1 MNNQQQFQQN
11 FGQNPP
17 QQAGNFGA
25 PQNQTAPQQQQRK
38 LSDSAPANPL
48 STQNS
53 LEIAEIR
60 EGIVV
65 MKDGSFRAVIA
76 CKSIN
81 YDLMSQREKEGVE
94 YSYQSFL
101 NSLNHPVQ
109 ILIRSQKIDI
119 EPYLNKLAD
128 LNRNQGN
135 MLLAKL
141 MDDYI
146 GFIENLSQDANIM
159 DKSFFV
165 VVPYDPLGDG
175 STPIDKAGGFLSGLF
190 PKTTTVKKIE
200 RDQWEKARD
209 EIRKR
214 VDSITGGLFQIG
226 IKSVQLNTKELSE
239 LYYNFYNPDTA
250 VYEPLGDFENV
261 ATLYTNKAPSDNQGG
276 F

>member
-1 MNNQQQFQQN
+1 MNNNPNQIPNQT
-11 FGQNPP
+11 QNP
-17 QQAGNFGA
+17 AGEQ
-25 PQNQTAPQQQQRK
+25 PKVQN
-38 LSDSAPANPL
+38 PA

-60 EGIVV
+60 EGLVV

-81 YDLMSQREKEGVE
+81 YDLMSQREQESIE

-101 NSLNHPVQ
+101 NALSFPIQ
-109 ILIRSQKIDI
+109 ILIRSQRIDI
-119 EPYLNKLAD
+119 EPYLTKLAD
-128 LNRNQGN
+128 LNRNQDN
-135 MLLAKL
+135 MLLSDL
-141 MDDYI
+141 MEDYI
-146 GFIENLSQDANIM
+146 NFIDNLSQSANIM

-165 VVPYDPLGDG
+165 VVPYFPAGNAAKIKEQAKG
-175 STPIDKAGGFLSGLF
+175 FFGKIFAQPESNITKIDR
-190 PKTTTVKKIE
+190 TTWDT
-200 RDQWEKARD
+200 AMD
-209 EIRKR
+209 EMKKR

-250 VYEPLGDFENV
+250 VYEPLGDFNSV
-261 ATLYTNKAPSDNQGG
+261 ASLYVKKGDSSKGE